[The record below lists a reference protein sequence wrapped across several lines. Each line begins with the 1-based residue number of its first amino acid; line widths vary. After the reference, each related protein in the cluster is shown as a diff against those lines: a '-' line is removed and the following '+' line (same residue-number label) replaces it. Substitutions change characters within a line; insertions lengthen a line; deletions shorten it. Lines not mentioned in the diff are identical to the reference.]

1 MWSKNSDLHH
11 FAGDNTVICYSK
23 TIEILVKNL
32 NEESKEYFSQIRL
45 VQILEKLI
53 KERESNIPTEIK
65 RVETHIK
72 SIDSLRLS
80 NFSGFEEKKRTNK

>member
-1 MWSKNSDLHH
+1 M
-11 FAGDNTVICYSK
+11 
-23 TIEILVKNL
+23 
-32 NEESKEYFSQIRL
+32 
-45 VQILEKLI
+45 QILEKLT

>member
-1 MWSKNSDLHH
+1 M
-11 FAGDNTVICYSK
+11 
-23 TIEILVKNL
+23 KNL

-45 VQILEKLI
+45 VQILEKLT

-72 SIDSLRLS
+72 SIDSVTLP
-80 NFSGFEEKKRTNK
+80 GI